1 MFKNRRE
8 KKDERLRQEFLPEAL
23 EIIEKPA
30 STIGHTVIWLIIL
43 VIIAFLIWSIV
54 GRIDETAT
62 ASGKV
67 VTEMGEQ
74 IIQSEVKGKVI
85 SIDVMEGDKVTKGQ
99 RIIAIDSTEYNTSLG
114 YYQSIVNRS
123 NLKIKLYQMIIDGG
137 NPTVK
142 DLNDSEAENLTV
154 LSYAQSIKEQ
164 WDFDLDEKESE
175 YESAC
180 LTMDT
185 EEKNLNVL
193 KSNLT
198 NLLKK
203 KELLKDSR
211 ESGSVEEEKLKQF
224 KESLKILK
232 GEVKQYR
239 ELYESDVITKVEL
252 EEKKK
257 ELKEAEANIKIQS
270 KAVQEEKDGEI
281 NKLGDIEAQIAEVN
295 EQIKAEEALVSEKKE
310 SAQRIKDS
318 KGGIDKKYKNQL
330 QSLILEQQDVAEQA
344 QVQLMQINKNINAS
358 VITAPCDGIVQAMS
372 INTMGAIVAEGS
384 ELVKIVPS
392 NTDLIIEAMVSNSD
406 IGYIKIGQKVSTK
419 IKTYDFQKFGLL
431 EGEVTYIS
439 KDSEVIEGLG
449 TVYKIK
455 VKTDINKF
463 LDKNPTASIKT
474 GMEGS
479 VEIKTG
485 NRRIIEFFLE
495 PLMKRLDESLKVR

>member
-8 KKDERLRQEFLPEAL
+8 KNDERLRQEFLPEAL
-23 EIIEKPA
+23 EIIEKP
-30 STIGHTVIWLIIL
+30 SSPIGHIVIWLIVL

-74 IIQSEVKGKVI
+74 LIQSEVKGKVI
-85 SIDVMEGDKVTKGQ
+85 SIDVKEGDKVSKGQ
-99 RIIAIDSTEYNTSLG
+99 KIILIDSTEYTSSLN
-114 YYQSIVNRS
+114 YYQSIVNKA
-123 NLKIKLYQMIIDGG
+123 NLKMQLYQMIIEGEK
-137 NPTVK
+137 PT
-142 DLNDSEAENLTV
+142 LNDSEVEDLTV
-154 LSYAQSIKEQ
+154 LSYAESLKEQ
-164 WDFDLDEKESE
+164 WDFDLDEKERE

-180 LTMDT
+180 LTADT

-193 KSNLT
+193 KLNQT

-203 KELLKDSR
+203 KELLSDSQH
-211 ESGSVEEEKLKQF
+211 SGSVEDEKLKQS
-224 KESLKILK
+224 KETVKYLKI
-232 GEVKQYR
+232 EVKQYK

-257 ELKEAEANIKIQS
+257 NLKEAESNVKIQN
-270 KAVQEEKDGEI
+270 KAVQEEKDAD
-281 NKLGDIEAQIAEVN
+281 KSRLADIEAQIAEVN
-295 EQIKAEEALVSEKKE
+295 EQIKAEEALVSQKKD
-310 SAQRIKDS
+310 SAQRILDS
-318 KGGIDKKYKNQL
+318 KDGIDKKYINQI
-330 QSLILEQQDVAEQA
+330 QSLILEQQDVVEQA
-344 QVQLMQINKNINAS
+344 QVQLTQMKKNVDKT
-358 VITAPCDGIVQAMS
+358 VITAPCDGIVQAIT
-372 INTMGAIVAEGS
+372 INTIGAIVAEGS
-384 ELVKIVPS
+384 ELVKIIPS
-392 NTDLIIEAMVSNSD
+392 STDLIIEAMVFNSD
-406 IGYIKIGQKVSTK
+406 IGYIKIGQKVNTK
-419 IKTYDFQKFGLL
+419 LKSYDFQKFGLL

-439 KDSEVIEGLG
+439 KDSEVVEGLG

-463 LDKNPTASIKT
+463 LVNNPTASIIT